1 MIQRTRP
8 QYTDKN
14 STQTLR
20 QGLEEY
26 YAANPDFTHPNQMPP
41 DFAKIMLAHDASHVV
56 FGCDTDMYD
65 ELKLL
70 PLTFLVSDYKFRDWL
85 RDRKNPAVDVMYD
98 DLVKRQG
105 LLWLYGSILAVLPR
119 FLPELVMMWFKT
131 RGSRKYYPFF
141 DFEPL
146 LDHSVLDIRQE
157 FGLLPLLSSRKNK
170 EIQLQ
175 TNLYQA

>member
-8 QYTDKN
+8 QYTYKN

-26 YAANPDFTHPNQMPP
+26 YAVNSDFTHPNQMPP
-41 DFAKIMLAHDASHVV
+41 DFAKIMLAHDVSHVV

-70 PLTFLVSDYKFRDWL
+70 PLTFLASDFKFRDWL
-85 RDRKNPAVDVMYD
+85 RERKNPAVDVMYD

-105 LLWLYGSILAVLPR
+105 LLWLYVSILAVLPR
-119 FLPELVMMWFKT
+119 FLPELVVMWFKT

-141 DFEPL
+141 DFEAL
-146 LDHSVLDIRQE
+146 LERSVLEIRQE
-157 FGLLPLLSSRKNK
+157 FGLLPLLFVKKKQRN
-170 EIQLQ
+170 
-175 TNLYQA
+175 

>member
-1 MIQRTRP
+1 MAKRTRP

-26 YAANPDFTHPNQMPP
+26 YATNPYLNNPNQMPP
-41 DFAKIMLAHDASHVV
+41 DFAKILLAHDASHVV

-70 PLTFLVSDYKFRDWL
+70 PLTFLASDYKFRDYL
-85 RDRKNPAVDVMYD
+85 RDRKNPAVEVMYD

-105 LLWLYGSILAVLPR
+105 LLGLYSSIVLVLPR
-119 FLPELVMMWFKT
+119 LLPELIGMWFKT
-131 RGSRKYYPFF
+131 RGVQKYYPFF
-141 DFEPL
+141 EYEPL
-146 LDHSVLDIRQE
+146 LDSPLLDIRQE
-157 FGLLPLLSSRKNK
+157 FSLLELFN
-170 EIQLQ
+170 
-175 TNLYQA
+175 